1 MLMSRVGLHL
11 STPGALIYNYPLHPV
26 RVILII
32 KTTRNMEQLLST
44 KLYLP
49 PTRPDLVPRARLISR
64 LNDGL
69 HRKLSLISAPAGF
82 GKTTLVTEWLDNISN
97 DSGGE
102 SRSEYKIAW
111 FSIDEGDNDPIR
123 FMAYLVATLNK
134 SAGIEKTTGE
144 GLLSMIQS
152 PQPPGIEPVLIP
164 LINEIASSK
173 VKIILVFDDFHVIHS
188 SQVNEILTYLLENL
202 PLHLHLVIA
211 SREDPNLS
219 LPRLRV
225 RDQIT
230 ELRAADLRF
239 TPGEAAEFLNQVM
252 GLNLS
257 EQDIVALERR
267 TEGWIAGLQLAAISL
282 QGREDTSQ
290 RIKAFSGSHRIV
302 LDYLIEE
309 VLDQQPENIQKFLLQ
324 TSILERFNSALCDA
338 LTGQADGQQTLDYLE
353 QANLFIISLDSD
365 RQWYRYHHLFADLLK
380 QRLAQSLPGQIPI
393 LHRQA
398 SNWFMENGYPEEAIV
413 QALRAGDFELALG
426 LLDEQADALWQ
437 NGEHVKLRTWLA
449 AIPDELILSR
459 PLLSIFRGYYLHSIG
474 QQEHGDQ
481 LLRAAE
487 KLLGS
492 DTELSEEDR
501 QILITRFEVIRAL
514 IYTFTGN
521 VPGMIQHSNR
531 ALELLPEHDATWRSL
546 AAFTL
551 GDAYSYM
558 GDMDA
563 SYRARAEA
571 LRVCEAGGDA
581 YYTIVAGL
589 KLASTLKAQGEL
601 QQTMILCERLMK
613 QVKKYGFSQASP
625 VGCLMA
631 LWGNVL
637 AEVNDLDGAIYQ
649 AKRGVEIV
657 ERGGTLTILGY
668 SYIYLLRVLR
678 ARGDLESA
686 GGIFQKTA
694 QLARETSLPNW
705 FANQMANWQTLMM
718 LDRGEVKA
726 ASRWITERA
735 LDTNFDQES
744 LEAIDYLSLFDYI
757 LFARILVAQ
766 NQAHEA
772 IGLLEQLAVQ
782 AEKGGRI
789 TRLIEILILQAFAHQ
804 DGDDISRSMIPLK
817 RALSIA
823 EPLGFM
829 RIFVDE
835 GREMEQLL
843 HDAISRNIA
852 PDYVSRLLGIFSGA
866 GQTTGKPPTTAV
878 PEPGM
883 IEPLSEREIEVLH
896 LIAQGLT
903 NQEIADRLY
912 LSLNTVKVHT
922 RNIYG
927 KLDAHHRIGAVSRG
941 KALGILPLD

>member
-1 MLMSRVGLHL
+1 
-11 STPGALIYNYPLHPV
+11 
-26 RVILII
+26 
-32 KTTRNMEQLLST
+32 MEQLLAT
-44 KLYLP
+44 KLYIP
-49 PTRPDLVPRARLISR
+49 PTRTGLVPRTRLIQC
-64 LNDGL
+64 LNKGL
-69 HRKLSLISAPAGF
+69 YRKLTLISAPAGF
-82 GKTTLVTEWLDNISN
+82 GKTTSVTEWLDNISK
-97 DSGGE
+97 DYLE
-102 SRSEYKIAW
+102 EIHHKYKIAW
-111 FSIDEGDNDPIR
+111 FSLDEGDNDPNR
-123 FMAYLVATLNK
+123 FMAYLVAAL
-134 SAGIEKTTGE
+134 SRSGGIEVTTGE
-144 GLLSMIQS
+144 GLMSMIQS

-164 LINEIASSK
+164 LINEIASSQ

-188 SQVNEILTYLLENL
+188 GQVNEILTYLLENL

-225 RDQIT
+225 RDQLT

-239 TPGEAAEFLNQVM
+239 TPSEAAEFLNQVM

-257 EQDIVALERR
+257 EQDIAALERR

-282 QGREDTSQ
+282 RGREDTSQ

-338 LTGQADGQQTLDYLE
+338 LTGHADGQQTLDYLE

-398 SNWFMENGYPEEAIV
+398 SHWFLENGYPEEAIV
-413 QALRAGDFELALG
+413 QALRAGDFELALA

-449 AIPDELILSR
+449 VIPDELILSR

-474 QQEHGDQ
+474 QQEQGDQ

-487 KLLGS
+487 KLLVS

-501 QILITRFEVIRAL
+501 QTLITRFEVIRAL

-531 ALELLPEHDATWRSL
+531 ALELLPEHDSTWRSL

-571 LRVCEAGGDA
+571 LQVCEAGGDA

-589 KLASTLKAQGEL
+589 KLASTLKAQGKL
-601 QQTMILCERLMK
+601 QQTMVLCERLMK
-613 QVKKYGFSQASP
+613 QVKKYGFAQASP

-649 AKRGVEIV
+649 ARRGAEIV

-668 SYIYLLRVLR
+668 TYIYQLRVLR
-678 ARGDLESA
+678 ASGDLESA
-686 GGIFQKTA
+686 GGIFQKTS
-694 QLARETSLPNW
+694 QLDRETSLPNW

-718 LDRGEVKA
+718 LDRGEVEA
-726 ASRWITERA
+726 ASQWITERA
-735 LDTNFDQES
+735 LDTNFDQAS

-757 LFARILVAQ
+757 LFARILIAQ
-766 NQAHEA
+766 NQSPAA

-782 AEKGGRI
+782 AEKRGRI

-804 DGDDISRSMIPLK
+804 DRGDISKSMIPLE

-823 EPLGFM
+823 EPLGFI

-835 GREMEQLL
+835 GKAMEQLL
-843 HDAISRNIA
+843 HDAISRDIA
-852 PDYVSRLLGIFSGA
+852 PDYVSRLLGVFSGA
-866 GQTTGKPPTTAV
+866 GQTTAKPPTTAV

-896 LIAQGLT
+896 LIAEGLT

-927 KLDAHHRIGAVSRG
+927 KLGVNSRTLAVRR
-941 KALGILPLD
+941 ARNMGIL

>member
-1 MLMSRVGLHL
+1 
-11 STPGALIYNYPLHPV
+11 
-26 RVILII
+26 
-32 KTTRNMEQLLST
+32 MEQLLST

-49 PTRPDLVPRARLISR
+49 PTRPDLVPRVRLIGR

-82 GKTTLVTEWLDNISN
+82 GKTTLVTEWLDTISSV
-97 DSGGE
+97 SGGD

-111 FSIDEGDNDPIR
+111 FSVDEGDNDPNR
-123 FMAYLVATLNK
+123 FMAYLVAALSR
-134 SAGIEKTTGE
+134 SAGIKKTTGE
-144 GLLSMIQS
+144 GLMSMLQS
-152 PQPPGIEPVLIP
+152 PQPPGIEAVLIP
-164 LINEIASSK
+164 LINEIASSQ
-173 VKIILVFDDFHVIHS
+173 VEIILVFDDFHVIHS

-211 SREDPNLS
+211 SREDPDLS

-225 RDQIT
+225 RDQLT

-239 TPGEAAEFLNQVM
+239 TPTEAAEFLNQVM

-282 QGREDTSQ
+282 QGRGDTSQ
-290 RIKAFSGSHRIV
+290 RIEAFSGSHRIV

-309 VLDQQPENIQKFLLQ
+309 VLELQPEKIQKFLLQ
-324 TSILERFNSALCDA
+324 TSILERFNGALCDA
-338 LTGQADGQQTLDYLE
+338 LTGQADGQQTLDYLV
-353 QANLFIISLDSD
+353 QANLFIISLDGE

-380 QRLAQSLPGQIPI
+380 QRLAQSLPGKIPI

-398 SNWFMENGYPEEAIV
+398 SNWFLENGYPEEAIV

-449 AIPDELILSR
+449 AIPDELISSR
-459 PLLSIFRGYYLHSIG
+459 PLLSIFRGYYLHSVG
-474 QQEHGDQ
+474 QHEQGDQ
-481 LLRAAE
+481 LLQTAE

-492 DTELSEEDR
+492 DSELSEEER
-501 QILITRFEVIRAL
+501 QILLTRFEVIQAL

-521 VPGMIQHSNR
+521 VPRMIQHSNR

-551 GDAYSYM
+551 GDAYSYT

-601 QQTMILCERLMK
+601 QQLMVLCERLMK

-637 AEVNDLDGAIYQ
+637 AEVNDLDGANYQ

-668 SYIYLLRVLR
+668 TYIYQLRVLR

-686 GGIFQKTA
+686 LGIFQKTA
-694 QLARETSLPNW
+694 KLARERSLPNW
-705 FANQMANWQTLMM
+705 FANQMANWQTLML
-718 LDRGEVKA
+718 LDRGEVEA
-726 ASRWITERA
+726 ASRWVAERA
-735 LDTNFDQES
+735 LDTKIDQAS

-757 LFARILVAQ
+757 IFARILIAQ
-766 NQAHEA
+766 NQSHAA
-772 IGLLEQLAVQ
+772 IELLEQLAVQ

-789 TRLIEILILQAFAHQ
+789 TRLIEILTLQALAHQ
-804 DGDDISRSMIPLK
+804 GGNGISKAMLPLE

-823 EPLGFM
+823 EPLGFI

-835 GREMEQLL
+835 GRAMEQLL
-843 HDAISRNIA
+843 HDAISRDIA

-866 GQTTGKPPTTAV
+866 GQTAGKPPTTDV
-878 PEPGM
+878 PEPRM

-896 LIAQGLT
+896 LIAEGLT
-903 NQEIADRLY
+903 NQEIANRLY

-941 KALGILPLD
+941 KALGILPRD